1 MKKAR
6 KFTPPTKP
14 LTIYYYGDGKGKT
27 SAGLGAALRAA
38 GHNYRCLILQ
48 AIKGDWPSGEQLAIP
63 RYLKKMISI
72 KVAGKGFMGIMGDKL
87 PIDDHK
93 KAAEDAIKTA
103 RDEISNGRWDLVVL
117 DEYGDLPNL
126 NLATIDNLLMCIPHH
141 RKKTDVIV
149 TGHKPIKKLINYCDL
164 VTNMKKVKHPF
175 DSGIIAKKGI
185 DF

>member
-6 KFTPPTKP
+6 KFTPPIKP

-48 AIKGDWPSGEQLAIP
+48 AIKGDWPSGEQFAIP
-63 RYLKKMISI
+63 KYLMKMITI
-72 KVAGKGFMGIMGDKL
+72 KAAGKGFVGIMGDKL
-87 PIDDHK
+87 SIDDHK
-93 KAAEDAIKTA
+93 KAAEKAINIA
-103 RDEISNGRWDLVVL
+103 HDEISNGKWDLVVL
-117 DEYGDLPNL
+117 DEYGDLPNMKL
-126 NLATIDNLLMCIPHH
+126 ITINKLIKCIPLK
-141 RKKTDVIV
+141 RKKTDVII
-149 TGHKPIKKLINYCDL
+149 TGHKPIKKLINHCDT

-175 DSGIIAKKGI
+175 DRGIIAKKGI